1 MWDLIPNKNHIYDFL
16 LLNGTISGTPM
27 GETWKRGRC
36 MQSIEIVTHA
46 YLKLLYTLE
55 NIARPA
61 VGRSHVVLLYIYV
74 DVPTEL
80 AYTAW

>member
-1 MWDLIPNKNHIYDFL
+1 
-16 LLNGTISGTPM
+16 
-27 GETWKRGRC
+27 

-55 NIARPA
+55 IIARPA

-80 AYTAW
+80 AYTA